1 MFRRALVSTRYM
13 ILLAVFGALVAVVLL
28 LVYASIVEIQTIVA
42 SFGSVHSGAKGL
54 KDLVLGLIEV
64 IDVFLLATG
73 FYLIAMGLYELFID
87 EQLDLP
93 GGLVI
98 HDFDDLK
105 GNLISIVVVVLGVT
119 FLKQI
124 VKWEGNAD
132 LLEFGVAT
140 GLVIAAL
147 TYFISVKSKKS
158 KPKIEDIKE

>member
-1 MFRRALVSTRYM
+1 MFRRVLVSTRYL
-13 ILLAVFGALVAVVLL
+13 ILLAVFGALAAVVLL
-28 LVYASIVEIQTIVA
+28 LVYASIVEIQAIVA
-42 SFGSVHSGAKGL
+42 SFSTFQSGAKGL
-54 KDLVLGLIEV
+54 KDLALGLIEV

-87 EQLDLP
+87 DQLNLP

-105 GNLISIVVVVLGVT
+105 GSLISIVVVVLGVT

-124 VKWEGNAD
+124 VKWEGNVD
-132 LLEFGVAT
+132 LLGYGIAT

-158 KPKIEDIKE
+158 KPTKEDSKE

>member
-1 MFRRALVSTRYM
+1 MFRRILISTRYV
-13 ILLAVFGALVAVVLL
+13 ILLAVIGALVAVVLL
-28 LVYASIVEIQTIVA
+28 LVYASIVEIQAIAA
-42 SFGSVHSGAKGL
+42 SFKSIQSGAKGL
-54 KDLVLGLIEV
+54 KDVVLTLIEV

-87 EQLDLP
+87 DQLNLP

-105 GNLISIVVVVLGVT
+105 GSLISIVIVVLGVT

-124 VKWEGNAD
+124 VKLEAD
-132 LLEFGVAT
+132 DNLLGYGIAT

-147 TYFISVKSKKS
+147 AYFISVKSKKS
-158 KPKIEDIKE
+158 KSVLEDK

>member
-1 MFRRALVSTRYM
+1 MFRRALISTRYM
-13 ILLAVFGALVAVVLL
+13 IILAVFGSMLAVVLL
-28 LVYASIVEIQTIVA
+28 MVYASVVEIQAALSAIR
-42 SFGSVHSGAKGL
+42 SIQSGAKGL
-54 KDLVLGLIEV
+54 KDLMLLLIEV

-87 EQLDLP
+87 DQLNLP

-105 GNLISIVVVVLGVT
+105 GSLISIVVVVLGVT

-124 VKWEGNAD
+124 VKLDAD
-132 LLEFGVAT
+132 ENLLGYGIAT

-147 TYFISVKSKKS
+147 SYFISVKSKK
-158 KPKIEDIKE
+158 KENS